1 MKQHVLLVDF
11 SFAKYTH
18 SSQVSCVSS
27 FLPPPIW
34 KRLLSL
40 FTHKLYLEDNPN
52 LENVIQQMDVII
64 LFDTRK
70 NYDEVARRIERDC
83 SPTARLIFYSWNPL
97 CESKAHSRLSERWI
111 KATFSKKD
119 AACAGFIYVGSF
131 YFKNVLT
138 ENVLTTK
145 WDGLFIG
152 QDKGRREMLY
162 KVASLYRKN
171 RLQSRIILVNNR
183 KALFSRR
190 YSWHIDYNV
199 VCKNVQASNSV
210 IEILQEGQE
219 GISLRA
225 FESMFYEKK
234 LVTNNQHIVNY
245 DFYNSHNIFI
255 LGKDDESGFK
265 AFIQSPY
272 VKLSDA
278 IVEKYKMASWLN
290 RMLSL

>member
-70 NYDEVARRIERDC
+70 NYDEVARRIERVC

-111 KATFSKKD
+111 KATFS
-119 AACAGFIYVGSF
+119 
-131 YFKNVLT
+131 
-138 ENVLTTK
+138 
-145 WDGLFIG
+145 
-152 QDKGRREMLY
+152 
-162 KVASLYRKN
+162 
-171 RLQSRIILVNNR
+171 
-183 KALFSRR
+183 
-190 YSWHIDYNV
+190 
-199 VCKNVQASNSV
+199 
-210 IEILQEGQE
+210 
-219 GISLRA
+219 
-225 FESMFYEKK
+225 EK
-234 LVTNNQHIVNY
+234 
-245 DFYNSHNIFI
+245 FC
-255 LGKDDESGFK
+255 
-265 AFIQSPY
+265 
-272 VKLSDA
+272 
-278 IVEKYKMASWLN
+278 
-290 RMLSL
+290 

>member
-70 NYDEVARRIERDC
+70 NYDEVARRIERVC

-138 ENVLTTK
+138 ENVLT
-145 WDGLFIG
+145 L
-152 QDKGRREMLY
+152 
-162 KVASLYRKN
+162 
-171 RLQSRIILVNNR
+171 
-183 KALFSRR
+183 
-190 YSWHIDYNV
+190 
-199 VCKNVQASNSV
+199 NSAT
-210 IEILQEGQE
+210 L
-219 GISLRA
+219 
-225 FESMFYEKK
+225 
-234 LVTNNQHIVNY
+234 
-245 DFYNSHNIFI
+245 
-255 LGKDDESGFK
+255 
-265 AFIQSPY
+265 
-272 VKLSDA
+272 
-278 IVEKYKMASWLN
+278 
-290 RMLSL
+290 